1 MARIVLGDVLA
12 EHGVELR
19 GRAREPGV
27 WSWEFWQRPHR
38 WRLGMPSGKGTDITL
53 ARSPKSPWPCRLP
66 GPVTRYAH
74 PGELVAKVGYFG
86 VKSAKVCRAQMGDQT
101 C

>member
-1 MARIVLGDVLA
+1 MHMFGNMHVHMHMHI
-12 EHGVELR
+12 HM
-19 GRAREPGV
+19 
-27 WSWEFWQRPHR
+27 HNH
-38 WRLGMPSGKGTDITL
+38 
-53 ARSPKSPWPCRLP
+53 
-66 GPVTRYAH
+66 H